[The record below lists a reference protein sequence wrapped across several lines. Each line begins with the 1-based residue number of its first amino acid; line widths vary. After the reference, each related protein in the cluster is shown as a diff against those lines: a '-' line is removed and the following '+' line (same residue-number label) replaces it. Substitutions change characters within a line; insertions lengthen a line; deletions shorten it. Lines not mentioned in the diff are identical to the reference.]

1 LIAEIGTQAMDIVRT
16 QGEIKASE
24 EGRKELKA
32 QGKDNPTQKELE
44 ATAAYQNVM
53 REYGTGSDYQKAAQ
67 AVTAALQYLAGGD
80 IGGAIAGAS
89 APYIAH
95 LIKQQTGDND
105 TARIMAQA
113 LLGAVVAG
121 VQGNSSVAGG
131 IGAATGELIA
141 ANLYPGKKPE
151 DLTENERQIVSALS
165 SLAAGMAGGLASGD
179 TAGAVAAAGA
189 GKTAVDNNFLSGD
202 QTKAFDH
209 EMQQCTKE
217 GDCTKVIKKYVA
229 LNEENRELLKAT
241 CLEKPWVCYGNS
253 RDVVLTGLNSADP
266 SRPVSFGG
274 IENDNVR
281 LFVQYENSLDL
292 QYINKNTDTLY
303 KALVFASEPENFM
316 LMFGGLANLTSAS
329 GTSIATG
336 AGLGMAANGGVQ
348 FATGNTGDKFD
359 WLGFMTSGVTGGMSA
374 GQTLTPTLQTNI
386 GGAYISSQLSGQNS
400 TDAMMGAMLGSIV
413 GYGVG
418 AGIAGQLEKNYVN
431 KIFGLS
437 GNSVSSL
444 KYSEIPAF
452 PGSYLYKETP
462 MSPIPGVAG
471 GIGGSA
477 ASEIS
482 NSAAMN
488 DLSKEK

>member
-1 LIAEIGTQAMDIVRT
+1 
-16 QGEIKASE
+16 
-24 EGRKELKA
+24 
-32 QGKDNPTQKELE
+32 
-44 ATAAYQNVM
+44 M

-209 EMQQCTKE
+209 EMQQCTRE

-241 CLEKPWVCYGNS
+241 CLEKSWVCYGNS

-281 LFVQYENSLDL
+281 LLAQYENSLDL
-292 QYINKNTDTLY
+292 QYVNKNTDTLY
-303 KALVFASEPENFM
+303 QALVFASEPENFM

-400 TDAMMGAMLGSIV
+400 TDAMMGAILGSIV

-418 AGIAGQLEKNYVN
+418 AGIAGQLGKIYVN

-437 GNSVSSL
+437 GNSVSTL
-444 KYSEIPAF
+444 KYSEVPAF

-462 MSPIPGVAG
+462 MSPIPGVTG

-482 NSAAMN
+482 NSAAIN